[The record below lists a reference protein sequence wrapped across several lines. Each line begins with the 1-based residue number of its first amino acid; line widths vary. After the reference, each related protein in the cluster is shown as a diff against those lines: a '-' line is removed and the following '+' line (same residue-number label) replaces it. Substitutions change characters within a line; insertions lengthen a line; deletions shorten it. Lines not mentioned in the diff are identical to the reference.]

1 MIYNLVTFEII
12 PGKMAEYGDIVAKE
26 SVPLYP
32 KLGMKQ
38 VAAWHAYTGNVNNT
52 YALFAFND
60 LADFQKSREAQQK
73 NKEYQR
79 VQAKLN
85 LIRVSSTYT
94 ILEPN
99 SWSPMK

>member
-1 MIYNLVTFEII
+1 
-12 PGKMAEYGDIVAKE
+12 MAEYGEIVSKE

-38 VAAWHAYTGNVNNT
+38 VAAWHAYTGNVNMT

-60 LADFQKSREAQQK
+60 LADFQKSREMQQQS
-73 NKEYQR
+73 KEYQR

-85 LIRVSSTYT
+85 SLRLSSTYT

-99 SWSPMK
+99 AWSPMK